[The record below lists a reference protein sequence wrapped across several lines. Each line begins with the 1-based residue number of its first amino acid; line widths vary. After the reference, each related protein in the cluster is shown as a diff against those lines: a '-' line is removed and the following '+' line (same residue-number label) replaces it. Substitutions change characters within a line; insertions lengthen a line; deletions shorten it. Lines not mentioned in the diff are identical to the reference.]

1 MIKRWLSKYGPTRK
15 QGIFL
20 AIAAVLIIGTSQDPD
35 SGSLALILGL
45 LLLLLIYR
53 LSNIR
58 LRGWKGREGAP
69 SASQQQQPQ
78 GGYYQQQPPT
88 GGYYR
93 QQQPPQQDSMTV
105 TIPAYIDPG
114 LEWHREEIA
123 PGGYVLQICVR
134 VKPADE
140 KSHAEEEQHA
150 YMGGYWR

>member
-1 MIKRWLSKYGPTRK
+1 MIKRWLSKYGPSRK
-15 QGIFL
+15 QVIFL
-20 AIAAVLIIGTSQDPD
+20 AIAAVLIVGTSQDPD
-35 SGSLALILGL
+35 SSSLGLIAGL

-58 LRGWKGREGAP
+58 LRGRKGREGAP
-69 SASQQQQPQ
+69 NASQQH
-78 GGYYQQQPPT
+78 PT
-88 GGYYR
+88 GGHYR
-93 QQQPPQQDSMTV
+93 QQQPPQEDRMTV

-114 LEWHREEIA
+114 LEWRKEEIA

-140 KSHAEEEQHA
+140 KSHAEEGQHV